1 MTTPT
6 DEVTLSIPRGELLRS
21 RVVAD
26 VGETLERVL
35 DRELTGYATLVPQ
48 ETLLSAG
55 DARGVLTFESG
66 VPILAYDT
74 ATDRGGSAAL
84 ASIAVPGPYRV
95 ELYAVARSKLE
106 TAHATTALQVPPD
119 APATELAADPALA
132 ARTRDAAPADREPD
146 ERDGDEGGDGES
158 GGGKGGGDAVAAFLA
173 DDERIAAI
181 RAQAREEARTR
192 AAAWG
197 LDEVLAT
204 PDDATEGGDP
214 EETAE
219 PDGF

>member
-6 DEVTLSIPRGELLRS
+6 DETTLAIPRGELLQS

-55 DARGVLTFESG
+55 DARGVLTFETG
-66 VPILAYDT
+66 VPVLAYDT
-74 ATDRGGSAAL
+74 ATDRGGAAAL

-106 TAHATTALQVPPD
+106 AAHATTALRVPPD
-119 APATELAADPALA
+119 APATELADDPALA
-132 ARTRDAAPADREPD
+132 ARTRDAAPADRWPD
-146 ERDGDEGGDGES
+146 ES
-158 GGGKGGGDAVAAFLA
+158 GGGERGDGDAVTAFLA
-173 DDERIAAI
+173 DDDRIAAI
-181 RAQAREEARTR
+181 REQAREEARAR
-192 AAAWG
+192 AAEWG
-197 LDEVLAT
+197 LDEALAES
-204 PDDATEGGDP
+204 DDAESGGPD
-214 EETAE
+214 ETTE